1 MVERGG
7 RTTVGQR
14 LAALGLTLPP
24 PPAPLAAYLP
34 AVQAGDLLFVSGQLP
49 LRGGVVLH
57 PGKLGGGVD
66 VEQGVASA
74 RQALL
79 NGLAVIAQ
87 VASLDRV
94 VRVVRLNG
102 FVASTP
108 EFFQQPAVLNGASDL
123 LVALFGE
130 RGRHSRVAVG
140 VAVLPLNAPVELD
153 LVVELHPFPSRK
165 RSGQARKRSG
175 RGSRR

>member
-1 MVERGG
+1 MVERG

-14 LAALGLTLPP
+14 LAALGLTLPE

-49 LRGGVVLH
+49 LRNGVMLH
-57 PGKLGGGVD
+57 PGKLGGDVG

-87 VASLDRV
+87 AAGSLERVARV
-94 VRVVRLNG
+94 VRVNG
-102 FVASTP
+102 FVASVP

-153 LVVELHPFPSRK
+153 LVVEIHPNPSRK
-165 RSGQARKRSG
+165 RSGLARSRKRSG
-175 RGSRR
+175 